1 MDTIEIIS
9 RLSFRPLNAGQ
20 YIAYCKDL
28 LSLIKNLFPTMYLY
42 LLDDKDK
49 LLFFEEDLS
58 DFNESHLHNIILEDK
73 KIIYYNPDKDNPH
86 LTIEA
91 TSWAPFQSLFFL
103 NKQHNISK
111 HSVADIS
118 ISISQGVE
126 KFSSP
131 ASIMIQF
138 SDSFSK
144 ELDENTLEKLIFCL
158 EQTQDLQYA
167 VVISDKLEDKVPTI
181 GRNLWIGHLTYF
193 SNDLFSELP
202 VSIPGIKVIQTALG
216 QLFSLGDTLDLSEE
230 TIKKARTL
238 RDLLEKGVSI
248 S

>member
-1 MDTIEIIS
+1 M
-9 RLSFRPLNAGQ
+9 
-20 YIAYCKDL
+20 
-28 LSLIKNLFPTMYLY
+28 
-42 LLDDKDK
+42 
-49 LLFFEEDLS
+49 
-58 DFNESHLHNIILEDK
+58 
-73 KIIYYNPDKDNPH
+73 
-86 LTIEA
+86 
-91 TSWAPFQSLFFL
+91 
-103 NKQHNISK
+103 
-111 HSVADIS
+111 
-118 ISISQGVE
+118 E

-138 SDSFSK
+138 SDSFSQ

-167 VVISDKLEDKVPTI
+167 VVISEKLEDKVPTI

-193 SNDLFSELP
+193 SNDLFSEL
-202 VSIPGIKVIQTALG
+202 SISVPGIKVIQTALG

-238 RDLLEKGVSI
+238 RDLLEKGLSI